1 MNWKGVIPAVTTPF
15 DADGE
20 INQEWMKKHL
30 RWLIAAGCNGIV
42 PLGSLGEGATLSFD
56 EKRAI
61 LGLCCEAVGTD
72 GVVVA
77 GIAAL
82 STRDAVKLAQEA
94 EKIGC
99 HGLMVLPPYA
109 YSSDWFEMKSH
120 VQAVIESTA
129 LPCML
134 YNNPIAYKTDF
145 LPAQVAELA
154 HECPGLQAVKES
166 SSDVRRI
173 AALKELLDE
182 RLHLLVGVDDLIVEG
197 MKAGAVGW
205 IAGLANAF
213 PKESVELFRL
223 ALTQQ
228 DAELWKLYR
237 WFLPLLR
244 LDTIVKFVQAIKF
257 LQEEVGAGF
266 ALTRAPRLALTEAE
280 RNQVKRILK
289 KALSE
294 PVLEPMPF
302 SSQK

>member
-15 DADGE
+15 KPDGE
-20 INQEWMKKHL
+20 INQSWMKKHL

-56 EKRAI
+56 EKRAV
-61 LGLCCEAVGTD
+61 LDLSCEAVGTD
-72 GVVVA
+72 GFVIA

-82 STRDAVKLAQEA
+82 ATREAVQLAKEA

-99 HGLMVLPPYA
+99 HGLMVLPPYT
-109 YSSDWFEMKSH
+109 YSSDWFEMKGH
-120 VQAVIESTA
+120 VRAVIESTA
-129 LPCML
+129 LPCVL
-134 YNNPIAYKTDF
+134 YNNPITYKTDF
-145 LPAQVAELA
+145 LPTQIAELA
-154 HECPGLQAVKES
+154 QECSSLAAVKES

-173 AALKELLDE
+173 AALRELLDE
-182 RLHLLVGVDDLIVEG
+182 RLSLLVGVDDLIVEG
-197 MKAGAVGW
+197 VKAGAVGW

-223 ALTQQ
+223 ASAHGTK
-228 DAELWKLYR
+228 EVWKLYR

-257 LQEEVGAGF
+257 VQEEVGAGC
-266 ALTRAPRLALTEAE
+266 ALTRPPRLALTEAE
-280 RNQVKRILK
+280 RDQVKRILK

-294 PVLEPMPF
+294 PVLERLPF
-302 SSQK
+302 PA

>member
-15 DADGE
+15 DPNGE
-20 INQEWMKKHL
+20 INQSWMEKHL
-30 RWLIAAGCNGIV
+30 RWLMTAGSTGVV
-42 PLGSLGEGATLSFD
+42 PLGSLGEGATLSFE
-56 EKRAI
+56 EKRTV
-61 LGLCCEAVGTD
+61 LKLSCEAVGNN
-72 GVVVA
+72 GSVVA

-109 YSSDWFEMKSH
+109 YSSDWVEMKSH
-120 VQAVIESTA
+120 VRAVIEATA

-145 LPAQVAELA
+145 LPAQIAELA
-154 HECPGLQAVKES
+154 QECPGLQAVKES

-173 AALKELLDE
+173 AAIKELLDD

-197 MKAGAVGW
+197 INAGAVGW

-213 PKESVELFRL
+213 PKESIELFRL
-223 ALTQQ
+223 ASTQQ
-228 DAELWKLYR
+228 NEELWKLYR

-257 LQEEVGAGF
+257 VQEEVGAGF
-266 ALTRAPRLALTEAE
+266 ALTRPPRLALTEAE
-280 RNQVKRILK
+280 RSQVRRILK
-289 KALSE
+289 KALAE

-302 SSQK
+302 SEK

>member
-1 MNWKGVIPAVTTPF
+1 MNWNGVIPAVTTPF
-15 DADGE
+15 GASGE
-20 INQEWMKKHL
+20 IKQDWMKRHL
-30 RWLIAAGCNGIV
+30 RWLIDAGCNGIV
-42 PLGSLGEGATLSFD
+42 ALGSLGEGATLSFD
-56 EKRAI
+56 EKRTV
-61 LGLCCEAVGTD
+61 LTLSCEAVGTK

-82 STRDAVKLAQEA
+82 STSEAVKLAREA

-120 VQAVIESTA
+120 VRAVIESTA

-145 LPAQVAELA
+145 LPAQIAELA
-154 HECPGLQAVKES
+154 QECPRLLAVKES

-173 AALKELLDE
+173 AALRELLDD
-182 RLHLLVGVDDLIVEG
+182 RLQLLVGVDDLIVEG
-197 MKAGAVGW
+197 VKAGAAGW

-213 PKESVELFRL
+213 PRESVELFRL
-223 ALTQQ
+223 ASTQQ
-228 DAELWKLYR
+228 DEELWKLYR

-257 LQEEVGAGF
+257 VQEAAGAGF
-266 ALTRAPRLALTEAE
+266 ALTRPPRLALTEDE
-280 RNQVKRILK
+280 RAQVRRILK

-294 PVLEPMPF
+294 PVLKPF
-302 SSQK
+302 PFPG

>member
-15 DADGE
+15 DSNGE
-20 INQEWMKKHL
+20 VNQTWMKKHL
-30 RWLIAAGCNGIV
+30 EWLVAAGCNGVV

-56 EKRAI
+56 EKLAVLR
-61 LGLCCEAVGTD
+61 LSCEAIGTQ
-72 GVVVA
+72 GFVVA
-77 GIAAL
+77 GVAAL
-82 STRDAVKLAQEA
+82 STREAVKLARAA
-94 EKIGC
+94 ENIGC

-120 VQAVIESTA
+120 VRAVIESTA

-145 LPAQVAELA
+145 LPTQIAELA
-154 HECPGLQAVKES
+154 QECTGLAAVKES
-166 SSDVRRI
+166 SSDIRRI
-173 AALKELLDE
+173 AALKELLDD
-182 RLHLLVGVDDLIVEG
+182 RLELLVGVDDLIVEG
-197 MKAGAVGW
+197 IKAGARGW

-223 ALTQQ
+223 ASTQQ
-228 DAELWKLYR
+228 SEELWKLYR

-257 LQEEVGAGF
+257 VQEEVGAGF
-266 ALTRAPRLALTEAE
+266 ALTRPPRLALTEVE
-280 RNQVKRILK
+280 RTQVRRILK

-294 PVLEPMPF
+294 PVLEPLPF
-302 SSQK
+302 LG

>member
-15 DADGE
+15 ESNGE
-20 INQEWMKKHL
+20 IKQGWMKKHL
-30 RWLIAAGCNGIV
+30 AWLIGAGCNGVV

-56 EKRAI
+56 EKRTV
-61 LGLCCEAVGTD
+61 LSLSCEAVGTQ

-82 STRDAVKLAQEA
+82 STREAVKLAQEA

-109 YSSDWFEMKSH
+109 YSSDWYEMKSH
-120 VQAVIESTA
+120 VRAVIESTA

-145 LPAQVAELA
+145 LPAQIAELA
-154 HECPGLQAVKES
+154 QECPGLQAVKES
-166 SSDVRRI
+166 SSDIRRI
-173 AALKELLDE
+173 AALKELLGD
-182 RLHLLVGVDDLIVEG
+182 RLQLLVGVDDLIVEG
-197 MKAGAVGW
+197 IKAGAVGW

-223 ALTQQ
+223 ALSQADDET
-228 DAELWKLYR
+228 WKLYR

-257 LQEEVGAGF
+257 VQEEVGAGF
-266 ALTRAPRLALTEAE
+266 ALTRPPRLELTEAE
-280 RNQVKRILK
+280 RGQVQRILK
-289 KALSE
+289 KALAE
-294 PVLEPMPF
+294 PVLERLPF
-302 SSQK
+302 PA

>member
-15 DADGE
+15 DANGE
-20 INQEWMKKHL
+20 INQDWMKKHL
-30 RWLIAAGCNGIV
+30 RWLIGAGCNGIV
-42 PLGSLGEGATLSFD
+42 PLGSLGEGATLTFD
-56 EKRAI
+56 EKRAV
-61 LGLCCEAVGTD
+61 LSLSCEAVGTQ

-82 STRDAVKLAQEA
+82 STREAVKLAQEA
-94 EKIGC
+94 ERIGC

-120 VQAVIESTA
+120 VRTVIEATA

-145 LPAQVAELA
+145 LPAQIAELA
-154 HECPGLQAVKES
+154 QECPGLQAVKES

-173 AALKELLDE
+173 AAIKELLDD

-197 MKAGAVGW
+197 IKAGAIGW

-213 PKESVELFRL
+213 PKESIELFRL
-223 ALTQQ
+223 ASTQQ
-228 DAELWKLYR
+228 ELWKLYR

-257 LQEEVGAGF
+257 VQQEVGAGF
-266 ALTRAPRLALTEAE
+266 ALTRPPRLALTEAE

-289 KALSE
+289 KALAE
-294 PVLEPMPF
+294 PVLDPLPF
-302 SSQK
+302 PG

>member
-1 MNWKGVIPAVTTPF
+1 MNWNGVIPAVTTPF
-15 DADGE
+15 DPNGE
-20 INQEWMKKHL
+20 IKQDWMKRHL
-30 RWLIAAGCNGIV
+30 RWLINAGCHGIV

-56 EKRAI
+56 EKRTV
-61 LGLCCEAVGTD
+61 LSLSCEAVGTD

-82 STRDAVKLAQEA
+82 STREAVKLAEEA

-120 VQAVIESTA
+120 VRAVIESTA

-145 LPAQVAELA
+145 LPGQIAELA
-154 HECPGLQAVKES
+154 QECAGLQAVKES

-173 AALKELLDE
+173 AALKELLDD

-197 MKAGAVGW
+197 IKAGATGW

-223 ALTQQ
+223 ASTQQ
-228 DAELWKLYR
+228 HEELWKLYR

-257 LQEEVGAGF
+257 VQEEAAAGF
-266 ALTRAPRLALTEAE
+266 ALTRPPRLALTEDE
-280 RNQVKRILK
+280 RTQVRRILK
-289 KALSE
+289 KALAE
-294 PVLEPMPF
+294 PVLEPLPF
-302 SSQK
+302 PG

>member
-1 MNWKGVIPAVTTPF
+1 MNWNGVIPAVTTPF
-15 DADGE
+15 DPNGE
-20 INQEWMKKHL
+20 IKQDWMKRHL
-30 RWLIAAGCNGIV
+30 RWLIGAGCHGIV
-42 PLGSLGEGATLSFD
+42 PLGSLGEGATLSFS
-56 EKRAI
+56 EKRTV
-61 LGLCCEAVGTD
+61 LSLSCEAVGTD

-82 STRDAVKLAQEA
+82 STREAVKLAQEA

-120 VQAVIESTA
+120 VRAVIESTA

-145 LPAQVAELA
+145 LPAQIAELA
-154 HECPGLQAVKES
+154 QECRGLQAVKES

-173 AALKELLDE
+173 AALKELLDD

-197 MKAGAVGW
+197 IKAGAVGW

-223 ALTQQ
+223 ASTQQ
-228 DAELWKLYR
+228 GEELWKLYR

-257 LQEEVGAGF
+257 VQEEAGAGF
-266 ALTRAPRLALTEAE
+266 ALTRPPRLALTEDE
-280 RNQVKRILK
+280 RTHVRRILK

-294 PVLEPMPF
+294 PVLKPMPF
-302 SSQK
+302 PG

>member
-15 DADGE
+15 DPNGE
-20 INQEWMKKHL
+20 IKQNWMKRHL
-30 RWLIAAGCNGIV
+30 RWLIDAGCHGIV
-42 PLGSLGEGATLSFD
+42 PLGSLGEGATLSFS
-56 EKRAI
+56 EKRTV
-61 LGLCCEAVGTD
+61 LSLSCEAVGTD

-82 STRDAVKLAQEA
+82 STREAVRLAQEA

-120 VQAVIESTA
+120 VRAVIEATG

-145 LPAQVAELA
+145 SPVQIAELA
-154 HECPGLQAVKES
+154 QECPGLQAVKES

-173 AALKELLDE
+173 AALKELLGE
-182 RLHLLVGVDDLIVEG
+182 RLHRLVGVDDLIVEG
-197 MKAGAVGW
+197 IKAGATGW

-223 ALTQQ
+223 ASTEN
-228 DAELWKLYR
+228 DEELWKLYR

-257 LQEEVGAGF
+257 VQEEVGAGF
-266 ALTRAPRLALTEAE
+266 ALTRPPRLALSEAE
-280 RNQVKRILK
+280 RSQVRGILK

-294 PVLEPMPF
+294 PVLEPMLFPA
-302 SSQK
+302 

>member
-15 DADGE
+15 DSNGE
-20 INQEWMKKHL
+20 INQNWMKKHL
-30 RWLIAAGCNGIV
+30 RWLIAAGSSGVV
-42 PLGSLGEGATLSFD
+42 PLGSLGEGATLTFD
-56 EKRAI
+56 EKRAV
-61 LGLCCEAVGTD
+61 LSLSCEAVGTA
-72 GVVVA
+72 GFVVA
-77 GIAAL
+77 GVAAL

-109 YSSDWFEMKSH
+109 YSSDWLEMKSH
-120 VQAVIESTA
+120 VRAVIESTA
-129 LPCML
+129 LPCIL

-145 LPAQVAELA
+145 LPAQIAELA
-154 HECPGLQAVKES
+154 QECPGLQAVKES
-166 SSDVRRI
+166 SSDVRRM

-182 RLHLLVGVDDLIVEG
+182 RLQLLVGVDDLIVEG
-197 MKAGAVGW
+197 IKAGATGW

-223 ALTQQ
+223 ASIQG
-228 DAELWKLYR
+228 DDGAWKLYR

-257 LQEEVGAGF
+257 VQEEVGAGF
-266 ALTRAPRLALTEAE
+266 ALTRPPRLALTEAE
-280 RNQVKRILK
+280 RSQVQRILK

-294 PVLEPMPF
+294 PVLEPFPF
-302 SSQK
+302 PA

>member
-1 MNWKGVIPAVTTPF
+1 MNWNGVIPAVTTPF
-15 DADGE
+15 DPNGE
-20 INQEWMKKHL
+20 IKQDWMKKHL
-30 RWLIAAGCNGIV
+30 QWLVSTGCHGIV
-42 PLGSLGEGATLSFD
+42 PLGSLGEGATLSFE
-56 EKRAI
+56 EKRTV
-61 LGLCCEAVGTD
+61 LSLSCEAVGRE
-72 GVVVA
+72 GVVIA

-82 STRDAVKLAQEA
+82 STSEAVKLAQEA

-120 VQAVIESTA
+120 VRTVIESTA

-145 LPAQVAELA
+145 LPAQIAELA
-154 HECPGLQAVKES
+154 QECPGLQAVKES

-173 AALKELLDE
+173 AALKELLDD
-182 RLHLLVGVDDLIVEG
+182 RLYLLVGVDDLIVEG
-197 MKAGAVGW
+197 IKAGAVGW

-223 ALTQQ
+223 ASTQQ
-228 DAELWKLYR
+228 HEDLWTLYR

-257 LQEEVGAGF
+257 VQEETGAGF
-266 ALTRAPRLALTEAE
+266 ALTRPPRLALTEDE
-280 RNQVKRILK
+280 RTQVRRILK

-294 PVLEPMPF
+294 PVLKPMPF
-302 SSQK
+302 PG

>member
-15 DADGE
+15 DANGE
-20 INQEWMKKHL
+20 INQDWMKKHL

-42 PLGSLGEGATLSFD
+42 PLGSLGEGATLSFG
-56 EKRAI
+56 EKQAV
-61 LGLCCEAVGTD
+61 LSLSCEAVGTQ

-82 STRDAVKLAQEA
+82 STGEAVKLAKEA
-94 EKIGC
+94 ERIGC

-120 VQAVIESTA
+120 VRAVTEATA

-145 LPAQVAELA
+145 LPAHITELA
-154 HECPGLQAVKES
+154 QECPGLQAVKES

-173 AALKELLDE
+173 AALKELLDD

-197 MKAGAVGW
+197 LKAGAVGW

-213 PKESVELFRL
+213 PKESIELFRL
-223 ALTQQ
+223 ASTQQ
-228 DAELWKLYR
+228 DEELWKLYR

-257 LQEEVGAGF
+257 VQEEVGAGF
-266 ALTRAPRLALTEAE
+266 ALTRPPRLALTEAE

-289 KALSE
+289 KALAE
-294 PVLEPMPF
+294 PVLEPFPF
-302 SSQK
+302 PA

>member
-15 DADGE
+15 DANGE
-20 INQEWMKKHL
+20 INQDWMKKHL
-30 RWLIAAGCNGIV
+30 RWLIGAGCNGIV
-42 PLGSLGEGATLSFD
+42 PLGSLGECATLTFD
-56 EKRAI
+56 EKRAV
-61 LGLCCEAVGTD
+61 LSLSCEAVGTQ

-82 STRDAVKLAQEA
+82 STGEAVKLAQEA
-94 EKIGC
+94 ERIGC

-120 VQAVIESTA
+120 VRAVTEATA

-145 LPAQVAELA
+145 LPAQITELA
-154 HECPGLQAVKES
+154 QECTGLQAVKES

-173 AALKELLDE
+173 AALKELLDD
-182 RLHLLVGVDDLIVEG
+182 RLHLLVGVDDLVVEG
-197 MKAGAVGW
+197 IKAGAVGW

-213 PKESVELFRL
+213 PKESIELFRL
-223 ALTQQ
+223 ASTPQ
-228 DAELWKLYR
+228 DDELWKLYR

-257 LQEEVGAGF
+257 VQEEVGAGF
-266 ALTRAPRLALTEAE
+266 SLTRPPRLALTEAE

-289 KALSE
+289 KALAE
-294 PVLEPMPF
+294 PVLEPLAFPG
-302 SSQK
+302 

>member
-15 DADGE
+15 DANGE
-20 INQEWMKKHL
+20 INQDWMKKHL
-30 RWLIAAGCNGIV
+30 RWLIGAGCNGIV
-42 PLGSLGEGATLSFD
+42 PLGSLGEGATLTFD
-56 EKRAI
+56 EKQAV
-61 LGLCCEAVGTD
+61 LSFSCEAVGTQ

-82 STRDAVKLAQEA
+82 STGEAVKLAKEA
-94 EKIGC
+94 ERIGC
-99 HGLMVLPPYA
+99 QGLMVLPPYA

-120 VQAVIESTA
+120 VRAVIEATA

-145 LPAQVAELA
+145 LPAQITELA
-154 HECPGLQAVKES
+154 QECPGLQAVKES

-173 AALKELLDE
+173 ASLKELLDD

-197 MKAGAVGW
+197 LKAGAAGW

-213 PKESVELFRL
+213 PKESIELFRL
-223 ALTQQ
+223 ASTQQ
-228 DAELWKLYR
+228 DEELWKLYR

-257 LQEEVGAGF
+257 VQEEVGAGF
-266 ALTRAPRLALTEAE
+266 ALTRPPRLALTEAE

-289 KALSE
+289 KALAE
-294 PVLEPMPF
+294 PVLEPLPF
-302 SSQK
+302 PA

>member
-1 MNWKGVIPAVTTPF
+1 MNWNGVIPAVTTPF
-15 DADGE
+15 DPNGE
-20 INQEWMKKHL
+20 IKQDWMKRHL
-30 RWLIAAGCNGIV
+30 RWLIGAGCNGIV

-56 EKRAI
+56 EKRTV
-61 LGLCCEAVGTD
+61 LSLSCEAVGTD

-82 STRDAVKLAQEA
+82 STREAVKLAQEA

-120 VQAVIESTA
+120 VRAVIESTA

-145 LPAQVAELA
+145 LPAQIAELA
-154 HECPGLQAVKES
+154 QECPGLQAVKES

-173 AALKELLDE
+173 AALKELLDD
-182 RLHLLVGVDDLIVEG
+182 RLHLLVGVDDVIVEG
-197 MKAGAVGW
+197 IKAGAVGW

-223 ALTQQ
+223 ASTEH
-228 DAELWKLYR
+228 DEELWKLYR

-257 LQEEVGAGF
+257 VQEEAGAGF
-266 ALTRAPRLALTEAE
+266 ALTRPPRLALTEAE
-280 RNQVKRILK
+280 RTQVRRILK

-294 PVLEPMPF
+294 PVLKPMPF
-302 SSQK
+302 PG

>member
-1 MNWKGVIPAVTTPF
+1 MNWNGVIPAVTTPF
-15 DADGE
+15 DASGE
-20 INQEWMKKHL
+20 IKQDWMKRHL
-30 RWLIAAGCNGIV
+30 RWLIDAGCNGIV

-56 EKRAI
+56 EKRTV
-61 LGLCCEAVGTD
+61 LTLSCEAVGTE

-82 STRDAVKLAQEA
+82 STSEAVKLAREA

-120 VQAVIESTA
+120 VRAVIESTA

-145 LPAQVAELA
+145 LPAQIAELA
-154 HECPGLQAVKES
+154 QECPRLQAVKES
-166 SSDVRRI
+166 SNDVRRI
-173 AALKELLDE
+173 AALRELLDD
-182 RLHLLVGVDDLIVEG
+182 RLQLLVGVDDLIVEG
-197 MKAGAVGW
+197 VKAGAAGW

-213 PKESVELFRL
+213 PRESVELFRL
-223 ALTQQ
+223 ASTQQ
-228 DAELWKLYR
+228 DEELWKLYR

-257 LQEEVGAGF
+257 VQEEAGAGF
-266 ALTRAPRLALTEAE
+266 ALTRPPRLALTEDE
-280 RNQVKRILK
+280 RAQVRRILK

-294 PVLEPMPF
+294 PVLKPSPF
-302 SSQK
+302 PV

>member
-1 MNWKGVIPAVTTPF
+1 MNWNGVIPAVTTPF
-15 DADGE
+15 DPNGE
-20 INQEWMKKHL
+20 IKQDWMKRHL
-30 RWLIAAGCNGIV
+30 RWLIGAGCNGIV
-42 PLGSLGEGATLSFD
+42 PLGSLGEGATLSSS
-56 EKRAI
+56 EKQTV
-61 LGLCCEAVGTD
+61 LSLSCEAVGTQ

-82 STRDAVKLAQEA
+82 STGEAVKLAKEA

-99 HGLMVLPPYA
+99 QGLMCLPPYA

-120 VQAVIESTA
+120 VRAVIESTA

-145 LPAQVAELA
+145 LPAQIAELA
-154 HECPGLQAVKES
+154 QECPGLEAVKES

-182 RLHLLVGVDDLIVEG
+182 RLSLFVGVDDLIVEG
-197 MKAGAVGW
+197 IKAGATGW

-223 ALTQQ
+223 ASLPGNE
-228 DAELWKLYR
+228 DVSKLYK

-257 LQEEVGAGF
+257 VQEEAGAGF
-266 ALTRAPRLALTEAE
+266 ALTRPPRLALTEDE
-280 RNQVKRILK
+280 RTPVRRILK

-294 PVLEPMPF
+294 PVLKPIPF
-302 SSQK
+302 PG

>member
-15 DADGE
+15 DPNGA
-20 INQEWMKKHL
+20 INQDWMKKHL
-30 RWLIAAGCNGIV
+30 RWLIAAGCDGVV

-56 EKRAI
+56 EKRAV
-61 LGLCCEAVGTD
+61 LGLSCEAVGTD

-82 STRDAVKLAQEA
+82 STRDAVKLAKEA

-120 VQAVIESTA
+120 VRAVIESTA

-145 LPAQVAELA
+145 LPVQIAELA
-154 HECPGLQAVKES
+154 QECPGLQAVKES

-197 MKAGAVGW
+197 IKAGAVGW

-213 PKESVELFRL
+213 PKESAELFRL
-223 ALTQQ
+223 ASTQQ
-228 DAELWKLYR
+228 TEELWKLYR

-257 LQEEVGAGF
+257 VQEEVGAGF
-266 ALTRAPRLALTEAE
+266 ALTRPPRLALTEAE
-280 RNQVKRILK
+280 RNQVRRILK
-289 KALSE
+289 KALAE
-294 PVLEPMPF
+294 PVLEPLLF
-302 SSQK
+302 SEK

>member
-1 MNWKGVIPAVTTPF
+1 
-15 DADGE
+15 
-20 INQEWMKKHL
+20 
-30 RWLIAAGCNGIV
+30 
-42 PLGSLGEGATLSFD
+42 LGEGATLTFD
-56 EKRAI
+56 EKRAV
-61 LGLCCEAVGTD
+61 LSLSCEAVGTQ

-82 STRDAVKLAQEA
+82 STREAVKLAQEA
-94 EKIGC
+94 ERIGC

-109 YSSDWFEMKSH
+109 YSSDWLEMKSH
-120 VQAVIESTA
+120 VRTVIEATA

-145 LPAQVAELA
+145 LPAQIAELA
-154 HECPGLQAVKES
+154 QECPGLQAVKES

-173 AALKELLDE
+173 AAIKELLDD

-197 MKAGAVGW
+197 IKAGAIGW

-213 PKESVELFRL
+213 PKESIELFQL
-223 ALTQQ
+223 ASTQQ
-228 DAELWKLYR
+228 DEELWKLYR

-257 LQEEVGAGF
+257 VQQEVGAGF
-266 ALTRAPRLALTEAE
+266 ALTRPPRLALNEAE

-294 PVLEPMPF
+294 PILDPLPF
-302 SSQK
+302 PE

>member
-1 MNWKGVIPAVTTPF
+1 MNWKGVFPAVTTPF
-15 DADGE
+15 DSNGE
-20 INQEWMKKHL
+20 INPTWMKKHL
-30 RWLIAAGCNGIV
+30 RWLIATGCHGVV

-56 EKRAI
+56 EKQTV
-61 LGLCCEAVGTD
+61 LSLSCEAVGTE

-82 STRDAVKLAQEA
+82 STREAVKLAKAA

-120 VQAVIESTA
+120 VQAVIEATP
-129 LPCML
+129 LPAML

-145 LPAQVAELA
+145 LPAQIAELA
-154 HECPGLQAVKES
+154 QECPSLVAVKES

-173 AALKELLDE
+173 AALKELLEE
-182 RLHLLVGVDDLIVEG
+182 RLSLLVGVDDLIVEG
-197 MKAGAVGW
+197 IKAGAVGW

-223 ALTQQ
+223 ASIQGNK
-228 DAELWKLYR
+228 DAWNLYR

-257 LQEEVGAGF
+257 VQEEVGAGF
-266 ALTRAPRLALTEAE
+266 ALTRPPRLALTEAE
-280 RNQVKRILK
+280 RGHVKRILK

-294 PVLEPMPF
+294 PVVEHWPF
-302 SSQK
+302 PT

>member
-15 DADGE
+15 DANGE

-30 RWLIAAGCNGIV
+30 RWLIGAGCNGIV
-42 PLGSLGEGATLSFD
+42 PLGSLGEGATLTFD
-56 EKRAI
+56 EKRAV
-61 LGLCCEAVGTD
+61 LSLSCEAVATQ

-82 STRDAVKLAQEA
+82 STGEAVKLAQEA
-94 EKIGC
+94 ERIGC

-109 YSSDWFEMKSH
+109 YCSDWFEMKSH
-120 VQAVIESTA
+120 VRAVIEATA

-145 LPAQVAELA
+145 LPAQIAELA
-154 HECPGLQAVKES
+154 QECPGLQAVKES

-173 AALKELLDE
+173 AALKELLDD
-182 RLHLLVGVDDLIVEG
+182 RLHLLVGVDDLIVAG
-197 MKAGAVGW
+197 IKAGAIGW

-213 PKESVELFRL
+213 PKESIELFRL
-223 ALTQQ
+223 ASTQQ
-228 DAELWKLYR
+228 DDELWKLYR

-257 LQEEVGAGF
+257 VQEEVGAGF
-266 ALTRAPRLALTEAE
+266 AQTRPPRLALTEAE

-289 KALSE
+289 KALAE
-294 PVLEPMPF
+294 PVLKPLPF
-302 SSQK
+302 PA

>member
-1 MNWKGVIPAVTTPF
+1 MNWNGVIPAVTTPF
-15 DADGE
+15 DQSGE
-20 INQEWMKKHL
+20 IKQDWMKGHL
-30 RWLIAAGCNGIV
+30 QWLIGAGCTGIV

-56 EKRAI
+56 EKRTV
-61 LGLCCEAVGTD
+61 LNLSCEAVGRN
-72 GVVVA
+72 GVVIA

-82 STRDAVKLAQEA
+82 STREAVKLAQEA

-109 YSSDWFEMKSH
+109 YSSDWFEMKNH
-120 VQAVIESTA
+120 VRAVIESTA

-134 YNNPIAYKTDF
+134 YNNPVAYKTDF
-145 LPAQVAELA
+145 LPAQIAELA
-154 HECPGLQAVKES
+154 QECPGLQAVKES

-173 AALKELLDE
+173 AALKELLDD

-197 MKAGAVGW
+197 IKAGAVGW

-223 ALTQQ
+223 GSTQQ
-228 DAELWKLYR
+228 HDELWKLYR

-257 LQEEVGAGF
+257 VQEETGTGF
-266 ALTRAPRLALTEAE
+266 ALTRPPRLALTEDE
-280 RNQVKRILK
+280 RGQVRRILK

-294 PVLEPMPF
+294 SVLEPSPF
-302 SSQK
+302 PN

>member
-1 MNWKGVIPAVTTPF
+1 MNWKGVIPAVTTPLN
-15 DADGE
+15 ANGE
-20 INQEWMKKHL
+20 INQDWMKKHL
-30 RWLIAAGCNGIV
+30 RWLIAAGCNGVV
-42 PLGSLGEGATLSFD
+42 PLGSLGESATLSFD
-56 EKRAI
+56 EKRAV
-61 LGLCCEAVGTD
+61 LGLSCEAVGTD

-82 STRDAVKLAQEA
+82 STRDAVKLAKEA

-120 VQAVIESTA
+120 ARAVIESTA

-145 LPAQVAELA
+145 LPAQIAELA
-154 HECPGLQAVKES
+154 QECPGLQAVKES

-197 MKAGAVGW
+197 INAGAVGW
-205 IAGLANAF
+205 IAGLANAL

-223 ALTQQ
+223 ASTQQ
-228 DAELWKLYR
+228 DEELWKLYR

-257 LQEEVGAGF
+257 VQEEVGAGF
-266 ALTRAPRLALTEAE
+266 ALTRPPRLALTEAE
-280 RNQVKRILK
+280 RSQVRRILK

-302 SSQK
+302 PSEK

>member
-15 DADGE
+15 DSNGE
-20 INQEWMKKHL
+20 IKQDWMKKHL
-30 RWLIAAGCNGIV
+30 RWLISAGCNGIV

-56 EKRAI
+56 EKQAV
-61 LGLCCEAVGTD
+61 LSLSCEAVGTQ

-82 STRDAVKLAQEA
+82 STSDAVKLAKEA
-94 EKIGC
+94 ERIGC

-120 VQAVIESTA
+120 VRAIIEATA

-145 LPAQVAELA
+145 LPAQIAELA
-154 HECPGLQAVKES
+154 QECPALQAVKES

-173 AALKELLDE
+173 AALKELLND

-197 MKAGAVGW
+197 IKAGAVGW

-213 PKESVELFRL
+213 PRESIELFQL
-223 ALTQQ
+223 ASTQQ
-228 DAELWKLYR
+228 DEELWKLYR

-257 LQEEVGAGF
+257 VQEEVGAGF
-266 ALTRAPRLALTEAE
+266 ALTRPPRLVLTEDE

-289 KALSE
+289 KALADPVVEPLPFCSE
-294 PVLEPMPF
+294 
-302 SSQK
+302 K